1 MYDYV
6 SGSYPAPEAG
16 SQRPWQVLVGHPFK
30 HGVASCP
37 VGFVGGCVGVA
48 RVGVAGDVE
57 RGLRHKSQGGG
68 SHTKASEDVSVHP
81 FVQLWCCVCDI
92 TALFCCSVGVNS
104 WWPPSYRVHAGATT
118 RCSPPPLIGRRRPGT
133 GGGLRG

>member
-68 SHTKASEDVSVHP
+68 VTHQGERG
-81 FVQLWCCVCDI
+81 CI
-92 TALFCCSVGVNS
+92 CSSLCAAVVL
-104 WWPPSYRVHAGATT
+104 
-118 RCSPPPLIGRRRPGT
+118 CL
-133 GGGLRG
+133 